1 MTVSANQGRADVI
14 RRTVEVLKSSRKLM
28 EYVGLDFSLV
38 PGVPQHAGQ
47 AIAEIEWLRITLDG
61 LLPKSEKGRATK

>member
-1 MTVSANQGRADVI
+1 MTAPATDQSQADVI

-28 EYVGLDFSLV
+28 EYIGLDYSMI
-38 PGVPQHAGQ
+38 PGISFHAGQ

-61 LLPKSEKGRATK
+61 LLPKNGEGRTP